1 MQVVSPRSQ
10 DDTSDAEADLFIAY
24 GIGDWPGL
32 LVEQIVTL
40 RFSPVCSPRLIN
52 AIGGLKTPLDLKDFP
67 LIHMSDTSD
76 WRVWLAAAG
85 ASQVNA
91 DSGITFSDA
100 HCAQSA
106 CIAAQGV
113 AIGDN
118 LLSGDALARGL
129 LVRPFDISIS
139 ALRGYF
145 LVIDPAKAERSVVQA
160 FSAWLKNQLQT
171 SAQHISDAP
180 LRRTLRR
187 SRLGNF
193 THQ

>member
-1 MQVVSPRSQ
+1 M
-10 DDTSDAEADLFIAY
+10 
-24 GIGDWPGL
+24 
-32 LVEQIVTL
+32 
-40 RFSPVCSPRLIN
+40 
-52 AIGGLKTPLDLKDFP
+52 
-67 LIHMSDTSD
+67 
-76 WRVWLAAAG
+76 
-85 ASQVNA
+85 
-91 DSGITFSDA
+91 
-100 HCAQSA
+100 
-106 CIAAQGV
+106 

-180 LRRTLRR
+180 
-187 SRLGNF
+187 SGEP
-193 THQ
+193 